1 MSERERLSRRRFDE
15 EEAAIEAAEREERER
30 PIREAEAKLV
40 ATHRKLA
47 ALEVERLTGKIKDP
61 ERFVDPSV
69 ASVQMT
75 ATRAHEF
82 NMIEI
87 VKYRTEHPEV
97 FWSPE
102 LVNLIG
108 EYLDR
113 NHLKVVTATMI
124 DNVVSRLGSVG
135 MLPERPEPEPI
146 EEQEPEPE
154 QPKERERH
162 VGIDLSTG
170 EEREFS
176 DFEINRMSADDF
188 RKIFRPFKGNPL
200 AMAFSRYR

>member
-1 MSERERLSRRRFDE
+1 MSERERLSRKQFDE
-15 EEAAIEAAEREERER
+15 EEAALESAECAERER
-30 PIREAEAKLV
+30 PIREAEAKLI

-47 ALEVERLTGKIKDP
+47 ALEVERLTGRVKDP
-61 ERFVDPSV
+61 ERYVDPSV

-75 ATRAHEF
+75 AKAAHEF
-82 NMIEI
+82 NTVEI
-87 VKYRTEHPEV
+87 TKYRAEHPEV

-102 LVNLIG
+102 IVDLIG
-108 EYLDR
+108 AYLDY
-113 NHLKVVTATMI
+113 NGLKVVTASMI

-135 MLPERPEPEPI
+135 LIPDRPLEPEPI
-146 EEQEPEPE
+146 EESSEPE
-154 QPKERERH
+154 QTREREKH
-162 VGIDLSTG
+162 VGIDLATG

-188 RKIFRPFKGNPL
+188 RKVFRPFKGNPL